1 MTASRDPDRRFYGR
15 RRGRRLRPGR
25 RRLMA
30 ELLPRLQ
37 IALPEVG
44 GNLEPAALFAAPV
57 ADVWLEIGF
66 GGGEHLAAQARAHP
80 EIGMIGC
87 EPYVNGVAALVARIE
102 AENIANIRI
111 LPGDARDLLDALPD
125 ASMGRAFILFPDPW
139 PKARHA
145 RRRLVAPET
154 LETLARILKDGA
166 ELRLATDDPGYLRW
180 MLEHALRCDGLRWT
194 ARGPGDWR
202 TRPAD
207 WPATR
212 YQEKAASQG
221 RKSTF
226 LRFVRTARHGNTNL
240 QR

>member
-1 MTASRDPDRRFYGR
+1 MTES
-15 RRGRRLRPGR
+15 
-25 RRLMA
+25 
-30 ELLPRLQ
+30 LPRLQ
-37 IALPEVG
+37 IALPEMG
-44 GNLEPAALFAAPV
+44 GTLDPALLFAAPV

-80 EIGMIGC
+80 ENGMIGC
-87 EPYVNGVAALVARIE
+87 EPYVNGVAALLARIE

-111 LPGDARDLLDALPD
+111 LPSDARDLLDALPD
-125 ASMGRAFILFPDPW
+125 ACIGRAFILFPDPW

-154 LETLARILKDGA
+154 LDALARILKNGA

-180 MLEHALRCDGLRWT
+180 MLEHALRCADLRWT
-194 ARGPGDWR
+194 ARSPGDWR

-212 YQEKAASQG
+212 YEEKAASQG
-221 RKSTF
+221 RKSSY
-226 LRFVRTARHGNTNL
+226 LRFVRTTRRA
-240 QR
+240 

>member
-1 MTASRDPDRRFYGR
+1 MTTASDPDRRFYGR
-15 RRGRRLRPGR
+15 RHGRRLRPGR

-37 IALPEVG
+37 IVLPEADQRIT
-44 GNLEPAALFAAPV
+44 PATLFATRV

-80 EIGMIGC
+80 EIGLIGC
-87 EPYVNGVAALVARIE
+87 EPYINGVAALLAGIE
-102 AENIANIRI
+102 ADDIANIRI

-125 ASMGRAFILFPDPW
+125 ASIGRAFILFPDPW

-154 LETLARILKDGA
+154 LDTLARILKDGA
-166 ELRLATDDPGYLRW
+166 ELRMATDDPGYLRW
-180 MLEHALRCDGLRWT
+180 MLEHAIRCAGLHWT
-194 ARGPGDWR
+194 ATAPGDWR
-202 TRPAD
+202 ARPAD

-212 YQEKAASQG
+212 YEEKAASQG
-221 RKSTF
+221 RKSTY
-226 LRFVRTARHGNTNL
+226 LRFVRTARHG
-240 QR
+240 